1 MKEFFLNLKT
11 RLIYLFWNI
20 IAAFVIKF
28 CWNEIMYLLQIEDSN
43 IDLIQAA
50 ILWAI
55 SI

>member
-1 MKEFFLNLKT
+1 MKDFFLNLKV
-11 RLIYLFWNI
+11 RLVYLYWNI
-20 IAAFVIKF
+20 VAAFVIKF
-28 CWNEIMYLLQIEDSN
+28 CWNEIMYFLEIENSN